1 RTSAPGNCF
10 TIGLGEASEENVR
23 RRAREARL
31 SGATVVKVKVGEEN
45 DVARLHGLNQCWRG
59 AMPLRLDANGM
70 LSPDGARAL
79 LGECAALPIQSLEQP
94 YAAGDSELTAKLRD
108 LYAQTGVPLVAD
120 ESVCRLDEARRWAT
134 SGGYQAFNVR
144 VGKCGGLLASS
155 RIMNVAR
162 TSGIPLLR
170 TGEKCMTMQERIFQY
185 IWSNLNPQLTF
196 DPTQNLMGDGV
207 LDSLAMINL
216 IVWLEETFKITV
228 ETEELVPENFATLDA
243 MANYIAK
250 ACPVG

>member
-1 RTSAPGNCF
+1 
-10 TIGLGEASEENVR
+10 
-23 RRAREARL
+23 
-31 SGATVVKVKVGEEN
+31 
-45 DVARLHGLNQCWRG
+45 
-59 AMPLRLDANGM
+59 
-70 LSPDGARAL
+70 
-79 LGECAALPIQSLEQP
+79 
-94 YAAGDSELTAKLRD
+94 
-108 LYAQTGVPLVAD
+108 
-120 ESVCRLDEARRWAT
+120 
-134 SGGYQAFNVR
+134 
-144 VGKCGGLLASS
+144 
-155 RIMNVAR
+155 
-162 TSGIPLLR
+162 
-170 TGEKCMTMQERIFQY
+170 MTMQERIFQY